1 LVICVSQ
8 FLTGR
13 RVGRMY
19 DDTVAGGQGQGQKN
33 TVLAK
38 YREFLS
44 GMEE

>member
-1 LVICVSQ
+1 
-8 FLTGR
+8 
-13 RVGRMY
+13 MY
-19 DDTVAGGQGQGQKN
+19 DDTVAGGQGQKN